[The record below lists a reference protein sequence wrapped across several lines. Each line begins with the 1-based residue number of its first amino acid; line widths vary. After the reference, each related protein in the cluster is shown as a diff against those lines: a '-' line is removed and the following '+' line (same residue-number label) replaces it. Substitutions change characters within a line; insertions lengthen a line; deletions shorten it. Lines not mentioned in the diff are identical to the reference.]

1 VIAMQTDESSKS
13 IVQPADRATAEISA
27 IEAAQALSRG
37 PVGALV
43 IASIAVGLLF
53 IAWLLFYFFLFL
65 PRGEIG

>member
-1 VIAMQTDESSKS
+1 MQTDESSKFNE
-13 IVQPADRATAEISA
+13 QPADRATAEISA
-27 IEAAQALSRG
+27 SEAAQALSRG

-53 IAWLLFYFFLFL
+53 IAWLLFYFFLFI